1 MRKALGPIGFCLC
14 LLLGSTV
21 MVDSWNGAVFVYL
34 GERRSP
40 AAVRSMRDYSAIDR
54 KALFSSV
61 HRQMLEGA
69 KIIKQQGQ
77 MALTLGH
84 PLMKSSERNEFACSV
99 EGRPGLFDR
108 VELSFT
114 GTGISESGHQPMM
127 TVESKCGSGGNLS
140 ELETIYIPM
149 QDIVAAEAKDQEMQI
164 FGDHP
169 VMVRFNHI
177 PGEWPT
183 GWVLSKVRFFR
194 EDDGEE
200 SLTIDADKMREN
212 TGTGKLLSFDWK

>member
-1 MRKALGPIGFCLC
+1 
-14 LLLGSTV
+14 
-21 MVDSWNGAVFVYL
+21 MVNSWDGAVFVYL
-34 GERRSP
+34 GEQRSP

-69 KIIKQQGQ
+69 KLIKQQGQ

-84 PLMKSSERNEFACSV
+84 PLMKTAERNEFACPV

-108 VELSFT
+108 VELTFT

-127 TVESKCGSGGNLS
+127 TIESKCGSGGNLS

-149 QDIVAAEAKDQEMQI
+149 QDILAAGAKDQELLTT
-164 FGDHP
+164 GDHP
-169 VMVRFNHI
+169 VLVKLEHI
-177 PGEWPT
+177 PGEWPV
-183 GWVLSKVRFFR
+183 GWVLSTVRFYR
-194 EDDGEE
+194 EGSPEE
-200 SLTIDADKMREN
+200 SMTIDSEKMRDTTE
-212 TGTGKLLSFDWK
+212 TGKLLSFDWK